1 MLLSFI
7 ATADETDKLYY
18 KSLLNGTVE
27 VESVGDT
34 KYERISKAKKV
45 AEVRTLING
54 NILTDK
60 NVFVVGSSW
69 DKDDEVLFPVI
80 DKINSNGHTEEHH
93 LMTIIAPHEPTED
106 TLEEIEYEFQTR
118 FKNLKP
124 IRYSNINRYK
134 DENVI
139 LIDCIGILMTLYKYA
154 DLAYVG
160 GGFQTGMH
168 NVLEPAGYGIP
179 VLFGDQ
185 KLSEDAENL
194 IRKGGGIAV
203 DNQEELYKYI
213 VTLLN
218 NTNERKVIGKKSFSV
233 FDEKNDASKKIAEIV
248 NNKTAGITR

>member
-1 MLLSFI
+1 
-7 ATADETDKLYY
+7 
-18 KSLLNGTVE
+18 
-27 VESVGDT
+27 
-34 KYERISKAKKV
+34 
-45 AEVRTLING
+45 
-54 NILTDK
+54 
-60 NVFVVGSSW
+60 
-69 DKDDEVLFPVI
+69 VI
-80 DKINSNGHTEEHH
+80 DKINSNGHIEEHP

-124 IRYSNINRYK
+124 IRYSNIKRYK

-248 NNKTAGITR
+248 KNKTAGITR